1 MGIISNKFYSLFMYN
16 IGDIVV
22 VVDSGQ
28 TYSSYKGMFEWFGL
42 KNKNYNPEFANKTI
56 AKVINFREHE
66 FQSYET
72 CIFIKDSKDNECVI
86 EQKGLR
92 HATEEDKLRF
102 SIISILSQNKQS
114 DEIPTIKLKRF
125 QINII

>member
-1 MGIISNKFYSLFMYN
+1 MGIISNNFYSLFMYN

-28 TYSSYKGMFEWFGL
+28 TYSTYKKMFGWFGL
-42 KNKNYNPEFANKTI
+42 KNKDHNPEFANKTI

-66 FQSYET
+66 SQSYEI
-72 CIFIKDSKDNECVI
+72 CVFIKDSKDNECVI

-92 HATEEDKLRF
+92 LATIEEVSEF
-102 SIISILSQNKQS
+102 YSMSSVTQNKQS
-114 DEIPTIKLKRF
+114 DEIPTVKLKKF
-125 QINII
+125 SINII